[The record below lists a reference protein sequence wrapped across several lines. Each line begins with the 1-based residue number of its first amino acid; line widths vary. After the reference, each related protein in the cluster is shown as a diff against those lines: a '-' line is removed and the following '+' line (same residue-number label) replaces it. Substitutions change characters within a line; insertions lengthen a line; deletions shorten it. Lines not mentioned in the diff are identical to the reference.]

1 MATNYGGYMGKVMLI
16 DLSTGQIQEYP
27 WSDRE
32 RRLFL
37 GGKTMAAKI
46 LGDCLSPAPKKAA
59 HRQMA
64 SPRLK
69 PNSAPP
75 VIEIR

>member
-16 DLSTGQIQEYP
+16 DLSTGQTQEYP

-37 GGKTMAAKI
+37 GG
-46 LGDCLSPAPKKAA
+46 SV
-59 HRQMA
+59 HRL
-64 SPRLK
+64 R
-69 PNSAPP
+69 SAEFQPF
-75 VIEIR
+75 

>member
-46 LGDCLSPAPKKAA
+46 LGDCLGREYAGHLDRSV
-59 HRQMA
+59 HRL
-64 SPRLK
+64 R
-69 PNSAPP
+69 SAEFQPF
-75 VIEIR
+75 